1 MFCMLCPVVREGHF
15 DATKL
20 LLEHGAQINI
30 PSGSNDDTPLT
41 LACWKGHT
49 KVVQLLISKKSNID
63 HQTKTGCTPLMEATR
78 EGHVGV
84 ARLLLEAGANVE
96 TPDNYGQSPLF
107 MACWKGHSEVA
118 ELLLKYNANKDCR
131 TKTGITPLFQAC
143 RENHVTVVKLLL
155 DYGCS
160 VNSPFPNSRECP
172 ITLAAEKG
180 HTDLVS
186 LLLSR

>member
-1 MFCMLCPVVREGHF
+1 MNATCFSCREGHY

-20 LLEHGAQINI
+20 LLEQNAQINV

-49 KVVQLLISKKSNID
+49 NVVQLLVSNKSNID

-84 ARLLLEAGANVE
+84 ARHLLEAGANVE

-118 ELLLKYNANKDCR
+118 ETLLRYNSNRDSR

-143 RENHVTVVKLLL
+143 RENHVGVVRLLL

-180 HTDLVS
+180 HTELVK
-186 LLLSR
+186 LLISW